1 MNNQEEYI
9 QQLEQVVSKFLEPLR
24 GIPPSFMI
32 KVFTE
37 QLKEDMN
44 KEVRDNGFENRSN
57 S

>member
-44 KEVRDNGFENRSN
+44 KEVRDNGLKNRSN